1 MGHLLKKAGKIRT
14 WPPFDEQ
21 PIRGIL
27 SQKKKFPRS
36 LPGKKIP
43 HFFKARGR
51 RCLISSP
58 GKTFFSLH
66 LFLIHHQL
74 QLFAPAAEGEKN
86 FKEFL
91 ISWPEYFQLETQ
103 SYFFPFSLFL
113 LSPSFLTE
121 DVGPT
126 IPTLF
131 NNFFLSYFFSCRL
144 FSPKHEVRGGQSKTN
159 QKKEFLQQFFC

>member
-14 WPPFDEQ
+14 CPPFDEQ

-27 SQKKKFPRS
+27 SQKKISSFAAW
-36 LPGKKIP
+36 KKIP

-131 NNFFLSYFFSCRL
+131 NNFFSS
-144 FSPKHEVRGGQSKTN
+144 
-159 QKKEFLQQFFC
+159 